1 MEQQELVHNGP
12 DRGLG
17 DTVARFTAATRI
29 DRLAQRIAQAVGAKD
44 CGCAQRKQLLN
55 EMFPYKNASQN
66 QTQNNQPSN

>member
-44 CGCAQRKQLLN
+44 CGCSERKQLLN
-55 EMFPYKNASQN
+55 EMFPYKNASQ
-66 QTQNNQPSN
+66 TQNNQPSN

>member
-1 MEQQELVHNGP
+1 MEQEVYQGP

-44 CGCAQRKQLLN
+44 CGCAERKQLLN
-55 EMFPYKNASQN
+55 EMFPYKNLSQ
-66 QTQNNQPSN
+66 QQNKETTD